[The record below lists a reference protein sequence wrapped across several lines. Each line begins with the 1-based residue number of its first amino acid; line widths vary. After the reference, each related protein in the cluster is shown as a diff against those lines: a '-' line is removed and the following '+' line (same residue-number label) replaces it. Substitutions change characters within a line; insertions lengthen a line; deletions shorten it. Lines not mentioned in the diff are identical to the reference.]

1 MSARPPNGYTLR
13 PATRDDADAVAAML
27 LADDLADTGASHF
40 DADFVR
46 DQWATP
52 GFDLSTDAWIA
63 IAADGTPVGHA
74 NVMPDG
80 EARVKSWGVVHPEHR
95 GLGIG
100 SALVALIERRT
111 RERLEGVRDAVL
123 HHAVSDTDH
132 AGAALLRSRGY
143 RGVRSFRHM
152 QIDLTGPPEDPGAA
166 PTGIQIRGVDPERDL
181 HAIQGIFVEA
191 FRQEWGYRV
200 VPFEEWSGLE
210 VETPS
215 YDPTLWLLATE
226 GERPV
231 GAITGTVWG
240 DRGWIGELGVRPPW
254 RGRGIGS
261 ALLRRSF
268 ATFASRGLE
277 RVRLNVDAENPTGA
291 TRLYER
297 VGMRTVRGWD
307 LYEKPLA

>member
-1 MSARPPNGYTLR
+1 MSARPPNGYTLLPAR
-13 PATRDDADAVAAML
+13 PDDADAVAAIL

-63 IAADGTPVGHA
+63 VAADGTPVGHT

-100 SALVALIERRT
+100 SVLVALTERRA
-111 RERLEGVRDAVL
+111 RERLEGVRDPVL

-152 QIDLTGPPEDPGAA
+152 QIDLTGPLQDAGAA
-166 PTGIQIRGVDPERDL
+166 PAGIEIRGVDPERDL
-181 HAIQGIFVEA
+181 HAIHGIFVEA

-215 YDPTLWLLATE
+215 YDPTLWHLATE
-226 GERPV
+226 GDRPV

-240 DRGWIGELGVRPPW
+240 DRGWIGELGVLPPW

-268 ATFASRGLE
+268 ATFAARGLE

-307 LYEKPLA
+307 VYEKPLA